1 MQAKS
6 LSPTT
11 VTRTDALRAV
21 WEIIESTEPAPK
33 PRKAAP
39 TGNARVRAGETTPIS
54 NEKAIHFIKLGM
66 PVQVIEPLSGYLG
79 MGKGELIQILDMD
92 RTTALRR
99 SGKNQSLPK
108 RSAENVLRVLEL
120 EAMARDTFAS
130 EDEALAWLRRPHPL
144 MDGDSPLA
152 ASSTSF
158 GVNQVKE
165 ILVAIKYGGAV

>member
-1 MQAKS
+1 MPTKS
-6 LSPTT
+6 PSTT
-11 VTRTDALRAV
+11 QTRANSLRAV
-21 WEIIESTEPAPK
+21 WKIIESTEPSPK
-33 PRKAAP
+33 PVK
-39 TGNARVRAGETTPIS
+39 TGYLAIVRLAAGETAPLS

-79 MGKGELIQILDMD
+79 MGKGELIQILDLD
-92 RTTALRR
+92 RATALRR

-120 EAMARDTFAS
+120 EAMARDTFAN